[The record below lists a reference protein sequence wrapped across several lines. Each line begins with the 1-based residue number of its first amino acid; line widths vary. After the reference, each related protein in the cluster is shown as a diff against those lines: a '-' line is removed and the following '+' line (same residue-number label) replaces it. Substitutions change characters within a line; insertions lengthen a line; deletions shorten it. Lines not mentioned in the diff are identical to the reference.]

1 MTRNT
6 ALLLS
11 VLLAAAPA
19 LGATKQH
26 AHALPPIGEVPARKP
41 ISEKP
46 VSEKPVSRK
55 AADQKVNAPIAP
67 SPRPVPQV
75 AQTPE
80 PVMDLSKA
88 LPGKALASLPPSA
101 QQLKSLSSELK
112 KKTPE
117 LASAKEKSDQLAAE
131 AASLRQKLIATAAR
145 IEVLEKQQVDTD
157 AHIVQ
162 LTAEDN
168 RLSAGFANDRVA
180 VTRLLGVL
188 ERLQHDMPPALAMRP
203 DDALAAAR
211 GSMLIGASLPPVYA
225 QAASLSRRIDAL
237 KHTRQ
242 ALEQQQAQAADTTA
256 RLTIARRDLDELLT
270 QKEKE
275 AEGAAETYGNLK
287 TRLEQV
293 ARQAADFQALLARVK
308 ALRQQGGSE
317 PAVVTV
323 MAENSCSPGGLAKN
337 SLLAPVVGSMV
348 GTSDAAN
355 PGLSYATRPGAQ
367 VITPADGKALYAG
380 PYHKNGQVLIL
391 EITTGYDAVLAG
403 LGRVTVKPND
413 QLLAGEPVGNMPAD
427 AADDRLY
434 FELRHGGH
442 GQSPAPWLKLNL
454 RTSFGKANGT

>member
-1 MTRNT
+1 MTRKA

-11 VLLAAAPA
+11 VVLAAAPA
-19 LGATKQH
+19 FAAGKEH
-26 AHALPPIGEVPARKP
+26 
-41 ISEKP
+41 
-46 VSEKPVSRK
+46 SRERP
-55 AADQKVNAPIAP
+55 QTKVNAPIAP
-67 SPRPVPQV
+67 TPRPAPQA
-75 AQTPE
+75 AQAPE
-80 PVMDLSKA
+80 PPIDLSHA
-88 LPGKALASLPPSA
+88 LPGKALAKLPSSA

-112 KKTPE
+112 QETPE
-117 LASAKEKSDQLAAE
+117 LASAKEKSDALAAE

-145 IEVLEKQQVDTD
+145 IEVLERQQIETD
-157 AHIVQ
+157 ARITQ

-180 VTRLLGVL
+180 VTKLLGVL

-225 QAASLSRRIDAL
+225 EAARLSRRIDAL
-237 KHTRQ
+237 KRTRK
-242 ALEQQQAQAADTTA
+242 ALEQQQAEAADTTA
-256 RLTIARRDLDELLT
+256 RLNIARRDLDDLLA

-275 AEGAAETYGNLK
+275 AEGAAEAYGSLK
-287 TRLEQV
+287 SRLETV

-308 ALRQQGGSE
+308 ALRQQGGGSE
-317 PAVVTV
+317 PTVVTV
-323 MAENSCSPGGLAKN
+323 MAENSGSLGGLGKN
-337 SLLAPVVGSMV
+337 SLLEPVVGSMV

-355 PGLSYATRPGAQ
+355 PGLSYATQPGAQ
-367 VITPADGKALYAG
+367 VIAPADGKVLYAG

-413 QLLAGEPVGNMPAD
+413 QLLAGEPVGNMPPD

-442 GQSPAPWLKLNL
+442 AQSPAPWLKLNL

>member
-1 MTRNT
+1 
-6 ALLLS
+6 
-11 VLLAAAPA
+11 
-19 LGATKQH
+19 
-26 AHALPPIGEVPARKP
+26 
-41 ISEKP
+41 
-46 VSEKPVSRK
+46 
-55 AADQKVNAPIAP
+55 
-67 SPRPVPQV
+67 
-75 AQTPE
+75 
-80 PVMDLSKA
+80 MDLSQA
-88 LPGKALASLPPSA
+88 LPGKALAKLPSSA

-112 KKTPE
+112 QETPQ
-117 LASAKEKSDQLAAE
+117 LVSAKQKSEQLAAE

-145 IEVLEKQQVDTD
+145 IEVLERQQAD
-157 AHIVQ
+157 ADARIVQ
-162 LTAEDN
+162 LTAEDS

-225 QAASLSRRIDAL
+225 QAARLSRRIDDL
-237 KHTRQ
+237 KRTRH
-242 ALEQQQAQAADTTA
+242 ALEQQQAEAADTAA
-256 RLTIARRDLDELLT
+256 RLTIARRDLDDLLA

-275 AEGAAETYGNLK
+275 AAGAAETYGNLK

-308 ALRQQGGSE
+308 ALRQQGGAEAS
-317 PAVVTV
+317 VVTV
-323 MAENSCSPGGLAKN
+323 MAENSGSLGGLGKN
-337 SLLAPVVGSMV
+337 SVLEPVVGAVV
-348 GTSDAAN
+348 GTSDNAN
-355 PGLSYATRPGAQ
+355 PGLTYATQPGAQ
-367 VITPADGKALYAG
+367 VIAPADGKVLYAG

-391 EITTGYDAVLAG
+391 EITTGYDVVLAG

-413 QLLAGEPVGNMPAD
+413 QLLAGEPIGTMPPD

-454 RTSFGKANGT
+454 RSSFGKANGT

>member
-1 MTRNT
+1 
-6 ALLLS
+6 
-11 VLLAAAPA
+11 
-19 LGATKQH
+19 
-26 AHALPPIGEVPARKP
+26 
-41 ISEKP
+41 
-46 VSEKPVSRK
+46 
-55 AADQKVNAPIAP
+55 
-67 SPRPVPQV
+67 
-75 AQTPE
+75 
-80 PVMDLSKA
+80 MDLSQA
-88 LPGKALASLPPSA
+88 LPGKALAKLPSSA

-112 KKTPE
+112 QETPQ
-117 LASAKEKSDQLAAE
+117 LASAKQKSEQLAAE

-145 IEVLEKQQVDTD
+145 IEVLERQQAD
-157 AHIVQ
+157 ADARIVQ
-162 LTAEDN
+162 LTAEDS

-211 GSMLIGASLPPVYA
+211 GSMLIGASLPPIYA
-225 QAASLSRRIDAL
+225 QAASLSRRIDDL
-237 KHTRQ
+237 KRTRH
-242 ALEQQQAQAADTTA
+242 ALEQQQTEAADTAA
-256 RLTIARRDLDELLT
+256 RLTIARRDLDDLLA

-275 AEGAAETYGNLK
+275 AAGAAETYGNLK

-308 ALRQQGGSE
+308 ALRQQGGAEAS
-317 PAVVTV
+317 VVTV
-323 MAENSCSPGGLAKN
+323 MAENSGSLGGLGKN
-337 SLLAPVVGSMV
+337 SVLEPVVGAVV
-348 GTSDAAN
+348 GTSDSAN
-355 PGLSYATRPGAQ
+355 PGLTYATQPGAQ
-367 VITPADGKALYAG
+367 VIAPADGKVLYAG

-391 EITTGYDAVLAG
+391 EITTGYDVVLAG

-413 QLLAGEPVGNMPAD
+413 QLLAGEPIGTMPPD